1 MLFVLL
7 LLSNGV
13 ANQSVQCA
21 LIHLGVSLLVRA
33 LVLYRCVCKCIDR
46 SINQSIDQSCMHA
59 WHPCMRVKYWLWNDS

>member
-1 MLFVLL
+1 MCMLFVLL

-46 SINQSIDQSCMHA
+46 SINHVCMHGIHA
-59 WHPCMRVKYWLWNDS
+59 CV